1 MANQSSI
8 FPIFLRAE
16 YRDDGQGFARFQSDA
31 QRTAMAAK
39 REFEGVRTAL
49 DQALSRPRNTGG
61 SLDLGVEEM
70 RQAAMAQQQIAAAAR
85 EVANATKAA
94 ATANGAF
101 DAAMSRST
109 RAAFELANA
118 EERVSREMMEQVAAL
133 EAVQREL
140 NQTASATDLV
150 TEANRRGTTATSNV
164 INSQRASRTAFIQL
178 GQQLQDV
185 AVQAQMGTSAFL
197 IFGQQAPQA
206 AFALTGLADSAN
218 RTQAA
223 IGRFAT
229 FMSGP
234 WGAAIFVAVAAL
246 GPFVQKLFET
256 QKAADLALDATK
268 SLAEQQQNFANFFD
282 LGTGA
287 ILEQNSALIANARLK
302 RLDAIDANNEK
313 IKANRAQIREAI
325 ADSSRGVVVT
335 GGSLPGTFQSRIIPG
350 SREVRDALAR
360 AGNDQAAIDRELA
373 AIARSKS
380 SAAAD
385 AKRIITLRAEQVQSV
400 REVRRLSLEAESL
413 EAGRLQN
420 GLLKP
425 NSARTVSGGRGGSGG
440 GGASGPSED
449 QIARFQ
455 QQAAERV
462 NQINDR
468 FAEQTRLVT
477 QSLQANRQI
486 DQIIAQTNAK
496 MAEAKNLTE
505 AQREEFEGIIEAAA
519 SARDTIDAA
528 LVRPFEDLQ
537 RESDERLQIEQLLA
551 QGRTDEAAALQ
562 IVLQLQRQ
570 IGTEAELRAALE
582 RAITEEKTTEVER
595 IRNLLANYND
605 LMDATKQRVI
615 DEQRITRE
623 LRDQQQVFNAQLD
636 VLGTVRRDLTD
647 ILSGRS
653 TDFFGNFR
661 QALQDLQGQ
670 RLFETIFGD
679 TFRQIEN
686 ELQANSPQGKA
697 NEAYRMQVEKTAD
710 TTAALEESLFALAS
724 TASGVSARMAAIA
737 SGRAAGAAND
747 NGSIVG
753 GITVTANRRP
763 QTDITTRSTID
774 LATRISRGIGESIGA
789 QLEEVLGPRF
799 AAMLGDIVGG
809 AIAGKVIGGTAGS
822 IIGGLQGLTSSIK
835 GLEGVSAGLGAVLK
849 GIGAGTQVNAL
860 GNALGVKG
868 SKAGSQIGGV
878 AGQALGTLIGGPV
891 GGKIGALIGA
901 LGGNLLGGLLKS
913 TPRASATIGGVGS
926 ALGLSSVTGT
936 SGSLRDAAGGLGNS
950 VLETVNRIAQQLG
963 ASINASAGSVS
974 IGQRKDNLRV
984 DTTGRGIT
992 KIGNGAI
999 DFGDD
1004 AEAAVAFAVRDLI
1017 QDGVITGLR
1026 QSEQNLLRAGKDIE
1040 TALSDVMRF
1049 RGVFDQLREIKD
1061 PLGFA
1066 IEQLNREF
1074 DGLIDLFER
1083 AGASAEELGS
1093 LEELYNLR
1101 RAEAIRDAT
1110 DRVVGSLRQLLNELT
1125 IGDSGLSLRS
1135 RRANA
1140 ASQFDA
1146 LAARVAA
1153 GDATAFDDFADISQ
1167 QLLDIER
1174 QLFGS
1179 TQSYFDR
1186 LAQVTALTER
1196 AIQDQTNVTSIAA
1209 GSASPFGN
1217 QVEID
1222 RSIDVMNAN
1231 LGNKLDA
1238 IINNQILAISSA
1250 GPAAPAGSGIV
1261 RGDFTSFPIRIAN
1274 F

>member
-8 FPIFLRAE
+8 FPIYLRAE
-16 YRDDGQGFARFQSDA
+16 YREDGAGFARFQSDA
-31 QRTAMAAK
+31 QRAAQAAK

-61 SLDLGVEEM
+61 SLDLGVDEM

-118 EERVSREMMEQVAAL
+118 EERVSREMMEQVVAL

-218 RTQAA
+218 KTQRA
-223 IGRFAT
+223 IGNFAT

-234 WGAAIFVAVAAL
+234 FGAAIFVAVAAL
-246 GPFVQKLFET
+246 GPFVAKLFESGNEAD
-256 QKAADLALDATK
+256 KAKVKTFNFAAGLDILSLSADNATAAMEQLIGKMRSAIQLQGDFLRGEIAIARQSAEKLQAQIKADQSELAKLTSDRGGIGETMFPTFFGPSAQERKRINDLQTRIAKNREALPQALEAAGVAAIAEANRNIAESMDPILRQLNAVDQEIAQLNQRRLDTVQRNDILGDNNLSQADFERQLGELARRRAALEKQQRDTGGG
-268 SLAEQQQNFANFFD
+268 SRSNRSTAAEQRRTVRETEQLANFGAQAAEQIQRINERFD
-282 LGTGA
+282 
-287 ILEQNSALIANARLK
+287 EQPRLI
-302 RLDAIDANNEK
+302 
-313 IKANRAQIREAI
+313 
-325 ADSSRGVVVT
+325 
-335 GGSLPGTFQSRIIPG
+335 
-350 SREVRDALAR
+350 
-360 AGNDQAAIDRELA
+360 DQAAQATRQLDEIIADLEQRKPLNFEELVKGAQAAKKTVEEALLRPIEMIRQESEARLAIEEALAAGQIDR
-373 AIARSKS
+373 
-380 SAAAD
+380 
-385 AKRIITLRAEQVQSV
+385 
-400 REVRRLSLEAESL
+400 
-413 EAGRLQN
+413 
-420 GLLKP
+420 
-425 NSARTVSGGRGGSGG
+425 
-440 GGASGPSED
+440 
-449 QIARFQ
+449 
-455 QQAAERV
+455 
-462 NQINDR
+462 
-468 FAEQTRLVT
+468 
-477 QSLQANRQI
+477 
-486 DQIIAQTNAK
+486 
-496 MAEAKNLTE
+496 
-505 AQREEFEGIIEAAA
+505 
-519 SARDTIDAA
+519 
-528 LVRPFEDLQ
+528 
-537 RESDERLQIEQLLA
+537 
-551 QGRTDEAAALQ
+551 AAALQ
-562 IVLQLQRQ
+562 EIFRLEQQ
-570 IGTEAELRAALE
+570 IGVLS
-582 RAITEEKTTEVER
+582 
-595 IRNLLANYND
+595 
-605 LMDATKQRVI
+605 
-615 DEQRITRE
+615 DEQREDVEDIVIAEQRRLRV

-697 NEAYRMQVEKTAD
+697 NEAYRVQVEKTAD
-710 TTAALEESLFALAS
+710 TTVALEESLFSLAS

-737 SGRAAGAAND
+737 SGRAADAAND

-753 GITVTANRRP
+753 GITVTATRRP

-1026 QSEQNLLRAGKDIE
+1026 QSEQNLLRASKDIE

-1153 GDATAFDDFADISQ
+1153 GDSTAFDDFADISQ

-1222 RSIDVMNAN
+1222 RSIDTMNAN